1 MAQGGVDMGVGG
13 ASNLTEQ
20 VAAIIDRYPGGVK
33 MVDSIEFLVSWARA
47 NSMWPLVYGTAC
59 CAMEMMAA
67 GSSRH
72 DWARFGVEVARATPR
87 QADLIVLAGTIVE
100 KMGKNLVT
108 LYEQMPGP
116 KYVIAMGSCAI
127 SGGPFYYDAYS
138 VIKGGDRLIP
148 VDVYVPGCP
157 PRPEAL
163 LYGIMELQ
171 EKIKQEGRRNPWKI
185 GDLHTTPFI
194 DTHTT
199 AKDDWALVEQ
209 QKDSE
214 QQAAREQFKLEN
226 PDFKAAKAIR
236 LKKEK
241 FDAVPRTEAPATG
254 ISNRIVLQS
263 IQDRFPDVSV
273 FRQEDITPETVTEL
287 GHEYILDLVVPP
299 EHYVE
304 IIQFLKDET
313 ELGFDLFLQLSAIDW
328 KDHFDVLVHLLSTRD
343 GHKLFLRC
351 RVEKGNAEIE
361 TISNIFRG
369 AEWHEREV
377 FDLFGIQFHNH
388 PDMRRIFLKN
398 DFPGHPLCKD
408 FEDSTRVVK
417 RPY

>member
-1 MAQGGVDMGVGG
+1 MGVGG

-20 VAAIIDRYPGGVK
+20 VAAIIDRYPGGIR

-47 NSMWPLVYGTAC
+47 NSLWPLVYGTAC

-108 LYEQMPGP
+108 LYEQMPAP

-127 SGGPFYYDAYS
+127 SGGPFYYDTYS

-171 EKIKQEGRRNPWKI
+171 AKIKQEGRRNPWKI
-185 GDLHTTPFI
+185 GDLLTTPFI
-194 DTHTT
+194 DTHSQ
-199 AKDDWALVEQ
+199 AKDEWAILEQ
-209 QKDSE
+209 QKDLE
-214 QQAAREQFKLEN
+214 QQAARAQFKIEK
-226 PDFKAAKAIR
+226 PDFKPAKPQR

-241 FDAVPRTEAPATG
+241 FETVMRPEVAAIGLDHRTL
-254 ISNRIVLQS
+254 LQT
-263 IQDRFPDVSV
+263 IQEKFPKVTV
-273 FRQEDITPETVTEL
+273 FREPDITSETVTEL
-287 GHEYILDLVVPP
+287 GAKYILDLVVPP
-299 EHYVE
+299 ESYIEMV
-304 IIQFLKDET
+304 QFLKDAP
-313 ELGFDLFLQLSAIDW
+313 ELGLDLFLQLSAIDW
-328 KDHFDVLVHLLSTRD
+328 KDHFDILVHLLSSRD

-351 RVEKGNAEIE
+351 KVEKNAPAID
-361 TISNIFRG
+361 TISTIYRG

-377 FDLFGIQFHNH
+377 YDLFGIQFRNH
-388 PDMRRIFLKN
+388 PDMRRIFLNN

-408 FEDSTRVVK
+408 FEDAQRVVK

>member
-1 MAQGGVDMGVGG
+1 MGVGG
-13 ASNLTEQ
+13 ASGLTEQ
-20 VAAIIDRYPGGVK
+20 VAEILDKYPGGIK
-33 MVDSIEFLVSWARA
+33 LVDSIEYLVTWARA
-47 NSMWPLVYGTAC
+47 NSLWPLVYGTAC
-59 CAMEMMAA
+59 CAMEMMSA

-100 KMGKNLVT
+100 KMGNNLVT
-108 LYEQMPGP
+108 LYKQMPAP

-171 EKIKQEGRRNPWKI
+171 EKIRKEGRRNPWKI
-185 GDLHTTPFI
+185 GNVLTAPFV
-194 DTHTT
+194 DTHSK
-199 AKDDWALVEQ
+199 AKEEWAQLQLEKDEEQ
-209 QKDSE
+209 QV
-214 QQAAREQFKLEN
+214 ARQQFKLDN
-226 PDFKAAKAIR
+226 PDFKVPKPVR

-241 FDAVPRTEAPATG
+241 FEAVVRTTITANG
-254 ISNRIVLQS
+254 ISNRVLLKT
-263 IQDRFPDVSV
+263 IQAKFPGVTV
-273 FRQEDITPETVTEL
+273 FRQTDITSETVAAL
-287 GHEYILDLVVPP
+287 GSEYILDL
-299 EHYVE
+299 E
-304 IIQFLKDET
+304 IPGGNYTDAVQFLKEDE
-313 ELGFDLFLQLSAIDW
+313 ELGLDLLLQLSAIDW
-328 KDHFDVLVHLLSTRD
+328 GDHFDILVHLLSTRD

-351 RVEKGNAEIE
+351 RVEKEEAEIE
-361 TISNIFRG
+361 SISAIYRG

-377 FDLFGIQFHNH
+377 YDLFGIRFCNH
-388 PDMRRIFLKN
+388 PDMRRIFLGN

-408 FEDSTRVVK
+408 FDDPERVVK

>member
-1 MAQGGVDMGVGG
+1 MGVGG

-33 MVDSIEFLVSWARA
+33 LVDSIEFLVAWARA

-108 LYEQMPGP
+108 LYEQMPAP

-127 SGGPFYYDAYS
+127 SGGPFYYDSYS

-171 EKIKQEGRRNPWKI
+171 EKIKKEGRRNPWKV
-185 GDLHTTPFI
+185 GELLTTPSI
-194 DTHTT
+194 DTYSK
-199 AKDDWALVEQ
+199 AKNDWAVLEQ
-209 QKDSE
+209 QKDQE
-214 QQAAREQFKLEN
+214 QQAAREHFKLDN
-226 PDFKAAKAIR
+226 PDFKPVKAIR

-241 FDAVPRTEAPATG
+241 FNAVTYKKRASRG
-254 ISNRIVLQS
+254 ISNTILLEK
-263 IQDRFPDVSV
+263 IQEHFPEVEV
-273 FRQEDITPETVTEL
+273 FEQGD
-287 GHEYILDLVVPP
+287 ILDLNVPQ
-299 EHYVE
+299 ENYVE
-304 IIQFLKDET
+304 LIQFLKNNEK
-313 ELGFDLFLQLSAIDW
+313 LGIDFLLQLSAIDW
-328 KDHFDVLVHLLSTRD
+328 KDHFDILVHLLSTRK

-351 RVEKGNAEIE
+351 KVDRKEPKIE
-361 TISNIFRG
+361 SISNIFQG

-377 FDLFGIQFHNH
+377 FDLFGIEFQNH
-388 PDMRRIFLKN
+388 PDLRRIFLNN
-398 DFPGHPLCKD
+398 DFPGHPLRKD
-408 FEDSTRVVK
+408 FEDIKRIIK

>member
-1 MAQGGVDMGVGG
+1 MGVGG

-20 VAAIIDRYPGGVK
+20 VAALIDRYPGGVK

-47 NSMWPLVYGTAC
+47 NSLWPLVYGTAC

-67 GSSRH
+67 GSSKH

-100 KMGKNLVT
+100 KMGKNLET
-108 LYEQMPGP
+108 LYEQMPAP

-171 EKIKQEGRRNPWKI
+171 EKIKKEGRRNPWKI
-185 GDLHTTPFI
+185 DDTLTTPLI
-194 DTHTT
+194 DTHTR
-199 AKDDWALVEQ
+199 AKDDWNLLETQ
-209 QKDSE
+209 NDRE
-214 QQAAREQFKLEN
+214 TRAAREQFKLEN
-226 PDFKAAKAIR
+226 PDFKPPKPVR

-241 FDAVPRTEAPATG
+241 FTAVPRIEGTSIG
-254 ISNRIVLQS
+254 LSNKALLQS
-263 IQDRFPDVSV
+263 IQTKFPGVRV
-273 FRQEDITPETVTEL
+273 FRQEEVDPDTVAEL
-287 GHEYILDLVVPP
+287 GPEYILDLVIPP
-299 EHYVE
+299 ENYIE
-304 IIQFLKDET
+304 LIQFLKDDDQ
-313 ELGFDLFLQLSAIDW
+313 LGLDFFLQLSCIDW
-328 KDHFDVLVHLLSTRD
+328 KDHFDIIVHLLSTRD

-351 RVEKGNAEIE
+351 KVTKKDAEIE

-377 FDLFGIQFHNH
+377 YDLFGIQFRNH
-388 PDMRRIFLKN
+388 RDMRRIFLNN

-408 FEDSTRVVK
+408 FEDPTRVVK

>member
-1 MAQGGVDMGVGG
+1 MGVGG
-13 ASNLTEQ
+13 ASGLTEQ
-20 VAAIIDRYPGGVK
+20 VAEIIDKYPGGIK
-33 MVDSIEFLVSWARA
+33 LVDSIEFLVTWARA
-47 NSMWPLVYGTAC
+47 NSLWPLIYGTAC

-108 LYEQMPGP
+108 LYEQMPAP

-127 SGGPFYYDAYS
+127 SGGPFYYDSYS

-171 EKIKQEGRRNPWKI
+171 EKIKKEGRRNPWKI
-185 GDLHTTPFI
+185 GDLLTTPFV
-194 DTHTT
+194 DTHTK
-199 AKDDWALVEQ
+199 AKEDWALIEQ
-209 QKDSE
+209 QKDT
-214 QQAAREQFKLEN
+214 QQQPAREQFKLEN
-226 PDFKAAKAIR
+226 PDFKAPKPHR

-241 FDAVPRTEAPATG
+241 FDAVPRMEAAATG
-254 ISNRIVLQS
+254 ISNRILLQN
-263 IQDRFPDVSV
+263 IQAKFPEVRV
-273 FRQEDITPETVTEL
+273 FRQEDATPETVAEL
-287 GHEYILDLVVPP
+287 GSEYILDLDIPP
-299 EHYVE
+299 KNYTEL
-304 IIQFLKDET
+304 IQFLKDDD
-313 ELGFDLFLQLSAIDW
+313 ELGLDLLLQLSAIDW
-328 KDHFDVLVHLLSTRD
+328 HDHFDILVHLLSTRD

-351 RVEKGNAEIE
+351 PVEKEEAEIE
-361 TISNIFRG
+361 TISSIFRG

-377 FDLFGIQFHNH
+377 YDLFGIQFHNH
-388 PDMRRIFLKN
+388 PDMRRIFLNN

-408 FEDSTRVVK
+408 FEDPTRVVK

>member
-1 MAQGGVDMGVGG
+1 MGVGSAG

-33 MVDSIEFLVSWARA
+33 MVDSIEFLVTWARA
-47 NSMWPLVYGTAC
+47 NSLWPLVYGTAC

-108 LYEQMPGP
+108 LYEQMPAP

-171 EKIKQEGRRNPWKI
+171 EKIKKEGRRNPWKI
-185 GDLHTTPFI
+185 GDLLNTPFV
-194 DTHTT
+194 DTHTA
-199 AKDDWALVEQ
+199 AKKTWAVTEK

-214 QQAAREQFKLEN
+214 EQAAREQFKLEN
-226 PDFKAAKAIR
+226 PDFKPPKAVR

-241 FDAVPRTEAPATG
+241 FDAVPRTERSVIG
-254 ISNRIVLQS
+254 ISNRVLLQS
-263 IQDRFPDVSV
+263 IQAKFPDVTV
-273 FRQEDITPETVTEL
+273 FREEDASSEQ
-287 GHEYILDLVVPP
+287 ILDLVIPP
-299 EHYVE
+299 ENYTE
-304 IIQFLKDET
+304 LIQFLKDDED
-313 ELGFDLFLQLSAIDW
+313 LGLDLFLQLSAVDW
-328 KDHFDVLVHLLSTRD
+328 KDYFDVLVHLLSTKD

-351 RVEKGNAEIE
+351 RVEKEHAEID

-377 FDLFGIQFHNH
+377 YDLFGIQFRNH
-388 PDMRRIFLKN
+388 RDMRRIFLNN

-408 FEDSTRVVK
+408 YDDSTRVVK

>member
-1 MAQGGVDMGVGG
+1 MGVGG
-13 ASNLTEQ
+13 ASGLTEE
-20 VAAIIDRYPGGVK
+20 VAAILDKYPGGIK
-33 MVDSIEFLVSWARA
+33 MVDSIEFLVAWARA
-47 NSMWPLVYGTAC
+47 NSLWPLVYGTAC
-59 CAMEMMAA
+59 CAMEMMSA
-67 GSSRH
+67 GSSKH

-100 KMGKNLVT
+100 KMGNNLVT
-108 LYEQMPGP
+108 LYEQMPAP

-127 SGGPFYYDAYS
+127 SGGPFYYDSYS

-171 EKIKQEGRRNPWKI
+171 EKIKKEGRRNPWKI
-185 GDLHTTPFI
+185 EDTLNTPFI
-194 DTHTT
+194 DTYSK
-199 AKDDWALVEQ
+199 AKDDWALLE
-209 QKDSE
+209 KENDRE

-226 PDFKAAKAIR
+226 PAFKPPKAIR

-241 FDAVPRTEAPATG
+241 FDAVVRTEGAAIG
-254 ISNRIVLQS
+254 ISNKILLQT
-263 IQDRFPDVSV
+263 IQAEFPGVTL
-273 FRQEDITPETVTEL
+273 FRQEDITTETVAEL
-287 GHEYILDLVVPP
+287 GPEYILDLDIPP
-299 EHYVE
+299 TIYTELV
-304 IIQFLKDET
+304 QFLKDDDK
-313 ELGFDLFLQLSAIDW
+313 LGLDLLLQLSAIDW
-328 KDHFDVLVHLLSTRD
+328 KDHFDVIIHLLSATE

-351 RVEKGNAEIE
+351 RVEKEAAEID
-361 TISNIFRG
+361 TISSIFRG

-377 FDLFGIQFHNH
+377 YDLFGIKFRNH

-398 DFPGHPLCKD
+398 DFSGHPLCKD
-408 FEDSTRVVK
+408 FEDRKRVIK

>member
-1 MAQGGVDMGVGG
+1 MGVGG

-33 MVDSIEFLVSWARA
+33 MVDSIEFLVAWARA
-47 NSMWPLVYGTAC
+47 NSMWPLIYGTAC

-100 KMGKNLVT
+100 KMGKNLIT
-108 LYEQMPGP
+108 LYEQMPAP

-171 EKIKQEGRRNPWKI
+171 EKIKKEGRRNPWKI
-185 GDLHTTPFI
+185 GDILTTPFI
-194 DTHTT
+194 DTHTK
-199 AKDDWALVEQ
+199 AKKDWVILEQ
-209 QKDSE
+209 KKDQE
-214 QQAAREQFKLEN
+214 QQAARKQFKLDN
-226 PDFKAAKAIR
+226 PDFKPAKAVR

-241 FDAVPRTEAPATG
+241 FEAIKPETREPQG
-254 ISNRIVLQS
+254 ISNLVLLQK
-263 IQDRFPDVSV
+263 IQLQFPKISVSP
-273 FRQEDITPETVTEL
+273 QEDI
-287 GHEYILDLVVPP
+287 LDLTVPRNN
-299 EHYVE
+299 YTDL
-304 IIQFLKDET
+304 IQFLKQND
-313 ELGFDLFLQLSAIDW
+313 ELGLDLLLQLSAIDW
-328 KDHFDVLVHLLSTRD
+328 KDHFDILVHLLSTRD

-351 RVEKGNAEIE
+351 RVDKEDPEID

-377 FDLFGIQFHNH
+377 YDLFGIRFRNH
-388 PDMRRIFLKN
+388 PDMRRIFLNK
-398 DFPGHPLCKD
+398 DFPGHPLRKD
-408 FEDSTRVVK
+408 FEDPERVIK

>member
-1 MAQGGVDMGVGG
+1 MGVGG

-108 LYEQMPGP
+108 LYEQMPAP

-171 EKIKQEGRRNPWKI
+171 EKVRKEGRRNPWKI
-185 GDLHTTPFI
+185 GDLHTTPSV
-194 DTHTT
+194 DTHSK
-199 AKDDWALVEQ
+199 AKDDWAVFENN
-209 QKDSE
+209 KDRE
-214 QQAAREQFKLEN
+214 QQAAREQFKIEN
-226 PDFKAAKAIR
+226 PDFKPAKALR

-241 FDAVPRTEAPATG
+241 FAAVKRSKSPARG
-254 ISNRIVLQS
+254 ISNGEVLQQ
-263 IQDRFPDVSV
+263 IQKKFPEVTI
-273 FRQEDITPETVTEL
+273 FEQENSSSETLEEL
-287 GHEYILDLVVPP
+287 GSEYILDL
-299 EHYVE
+299 E
-304 IIQFLKDET
+304 IPQKNYTDLIQFLKDDEA
-313 ELGFDLFLQLSAIDW
+313 LGLDLLLQLSAIDW

-351 RVEKGNAEIE
+351 RVEKDAAEID
-361 TISNIFRG
+361 TISHIFKG

-377 FDLFGIQFHNH
+377 YDLFGIEFRNH
-388 PDMRRIFLKN
+388 PDMRRIFLNN

-408 FEDSTRVVK
+408 FEDSERVVK

>member
-1 MAQGGVDMGVGG
+1 MGVGG

-33 MVDSIEFLVSWARA
+33 MVDSIEFLVTWARA
-47 NSMWPLVYGTAC
+47 NSLWPLVYGTAC

-171 EKIKQEGRRNPWKI
+171 EKIKKEGRRNPWKI
-185 GDLHTTPFI
+185 EDTLNTPFVN
-194 DTHTT
+194 THSK
-199 AKDDWALVEQ
+199 AKDDWALLEKE
-209 QKDSE
+209 KDSE

-226 PDFKAAKAIR
+226 PDFEPTKALR

-241 FDAVPRTEAPATG
+241 FDALPHIERKETG
-254 ISNRIVLQS
+254 ISNTILLQS
-263 IQDRFPDVSV
+263 IRQKFPDVTL
-273 FRQEDITPETVTEL
+273 FRHEDITSETVTEL
-287 GHEYILDLVVPP
+287 GSEYILDLVIPSENYTEV
-299 EHYVE
+299 
-304 IIQFLKDET
+304 IQFLKDNED
-313 ELGFDLFLQLSAIDW
+313 LGLDLFLQLSAVDW
-328 KDHFDVLVHLLSTRD
+328 NDHFDVLVHLLSTRD

-351 RVEKGNAEIE
+351 RVEKGTATIE
-361 TISNIFRG
+361 TISTIFQG

-377 FDLFGIQFHNH
+377 YDLFGICFNNH
-388 PDMRRIFLKN
+388 PDMRRIFLN
-398 DFPGHPLCKD
+398 NNFPGHPLRKD
-408 FEDSTRVVK
+408 FEDPTRVIK

>member
-1 MAQGGVDMGVGG
+1 MGVGG

-108 LYEQMPGP
+108 LYEQMPAP

-171 EKIKQEGRRNPWKI
+171 AKVRKEGRRNPWKI
-185 GDLHTTPFI
+185 GDLLTTPFV
-194 DTHTT
+194 DTHSK
-199 AKDDWALVEQ
+199 AKDDWTILENN
-209 QKDSE
+209 KDRE
-214 QQAAREQFKLEN
+214 QQAAREQFKIEN
-226 PDFKAAKAIR
+226 PDFKPAKAVR

-241 FDAVPRTEAPATG
+241 FEAVKRSKNPVRG
-254 ISNRIVLQS
+254 ISNGEVLQQ
-263 IQDRFPDVSV
+263 IQKKFPEVTI
-273 FRQEDITPETVTEL
+273 FEQENSSSETLEEL
-287 GHEYILDLVVPP
+287 GSEYILDL
-299 EHYVE
+299 E
-304 IIQFLKDET
+304 IPQKNYTDLIQFLKDDEA
-313 ELGFDLFLQLSAIDW
+313 LGLDLLLQLSAIDW

-351 RVEKGNAEIE
+351 RVAKDAAEID
-361 TISNIFRG
+361 TISHIFKG

-377 FDLFGIQFHNH
+377 YDLFGIEFRNH
-388 PDMRRIFLKN
+388 PDMRRIFLNN

-408 FEDSTRVVK
+408 FEDSERVVK

>member
-1 MAQGGVDMGVGG
+1 MGVGG

-33 MVDSIEFLVSWARA
+33 MVDSIELLVAWARA

-108 LYEQMPGP
+108 LYEQMPAP

-171 EKIKQEGRRNPWKI
+171 EKIKKEGRRNPWKI
-185 GDLHTTPFI
+185 GDLLTTPFI
-194 DTHTT
+194 DTHTK
-199 AKDDWALVEQ
+199 AKDDWAILEQ
-209 QKDSE
+209 KNDQE
-214 QQAAREQFKLEN
+214 QLAAREQFKLDN
-226 PDFKAAKAIR
+226 PDFKPAKAVR

-241 FDAVPRTEAPATG
+241 FEAIKHEKSEARG
-254 ISNRIVLQS
+254 ISNLVLLQK
-263 IQDRFPDVSV
+263 IQKHFPEVSV
-273 FRQEDITPETVTEL
+273 FEQE
-287 GHEYILDLVVPP
+287 HILDLTVPQKN
-299 EHYVE
+299 YTDL
-304 IIQFLKDET
+304 IQFLKQDE
-313 ELGFDLFLQLSAIDW
+313 ELGLDLLLQLSAIDW
-328 KDHFDVLVHLLSTRD
+328 KDHFDILVHLLSTRD

-351 RVEKGNAEIE
+351 RVDKEEPEIE
-361 TISNIFRG
+361 TISHIFRG

-377 FDLFGIQFHNH
+377 YDLFGIQFRNH
-388 PDMRRIFLKN
+388 PDMRRIFLNN
-398 DFPGHPLCKD
+398 DFPGHPLRKD
-408 FEDSTRVVK
+408 FEDQERVIK